1 MKNIAAVI
9 SVFLLFSL
17 ILAACAKPP
26 AEEMNAAENA
36 VIRAENDAD
45 AVAYAGNTLIRA
57 RDALSRMRD
66 EADAK
71 RYDAA
76 KNYAAEAISAAAKA
90 VEDGKTGA
98 ARAREEAVSLL
109 NSLGA
114 PLAEAAAS
122 LDAAQGVPNI
132 NLDFDSLSDE
142 IDLARST
149 YDDARQSFAADEYR
163 DTVTKCQ
170 NVRSLLADVN
180 GKITQAA
187 QAASRKQ

>member
-1 MKNIAAVI
+1 
-9 SVFLLFSL
+9 
-17 ILAACAKPP
+17 
-26 AEEMNAAENA
+26 MNAAENA

-57 RDALSRMRD
+57 RDALTRMHE

-98 ARAREEAVSLL
+98 VRAREEAVSLL

-114 PLAEAAAS
+114 PLAETAAS

-132 NLDFDSLSDE
+132 TLDFDSLSDE

-149 YDDARQSFAADEYR
+149 YDDARQSFADDEYR
-163 DTVTKCQ
+163 DAVAKCQ